1 MKDKEFVKASE
12 VAAAIQLK
20 PSRTR
25 DYLGELVKEGRII
38 ASGSNRNRVYKL
50 KK

>member
-1 MKDKEFVKASE
+1 MKDKEFVKVSE
-12 VAAAIQLK
+12 VAEAIQLK

-25 DYLGELVKEGRII
+25 DYLGELIKENKII
-38 ASGSNRNRVYKL
+38 AEGSNRNRVYKL